1 MTTINNSEN
10 LIEKV
15 GGIERAREIV
25 EGAPELSTD
34 YVFWTSKTRYI
45 NRLTKEVYLDSTH
58 EWFSANIMVLNLMH
72 CLDDLRTAIAE
83 HDLKQCQH
91 GYDIA
96 CLICGFG
103 NENGVR
109 VWRNQ
114 IESDHVTDIRNHLS
128 PSALVW
134 DLADGE
140 DWTVGVERHG

>member
-25 EGAPELSTD
+25 AGAPELSTD

-83 HDLKQCQH
+83 HD
-91 GYDIA
+91 
-96 CLICGFG
+96 
-103 NENGVR
+103 NT
-109 VWRNQ
+109 
-114 IESDHVTDIRNHLS
+114 DHVTDIRNHVS
-128 PSALVW
+128 PSTIVK
-134 DLADGE
+134 DLEA
-140 DWTVGVERHG
+140 ERHG